1 MSTDQKPSRMRLQVA
16 SLPEIAANAANDAE
30 PDGASAV
37 AVVSKDTS
45 MAPATPVPSLVVVLA
60 IATVAGA
67 GAGVAF
73 GFLL

>member
-16 SLPEIAANAANDAE
+16 SLPEIAANDVDA
-30 PDGASAV
+30 DGPSAV

-45 MAPATPVPSLVVVLA
+45 IAPVTAVPVPSLVVVLA
-60 IATVAGA
+60 IAMAAGA
-67 GAGVAF
+67 GAGVTF